1 MPSQFTPRPS
11 LAAKAVITA
20 GLIVIADQLFYG
32 HELGLNLGLFGL
44 VLSAAALAAFPAL
57 RRDRRGLIVIA
68 LATCMALLLLERP
81 TVAITAFL
89 LVALGTASLSP
100 RAPGGYDAWLWG
112 QRLVVGAFRA
122 LIRPL
127 TDLRRLRGSRLARR
141 SLPLSWVKL
150 STLVLPLVGGLAFF
164 TLFSAANP
172 IIEASLAA
180 IRIPRMDLAR
190 GVFWLATA
198 ATLWGFL
205 RPRGPRRAF
214 APPDGRGDL
223 QVFGVTQTSLTLSLM
238 VFNALFALQNG
249 LDLAF
254 LWSGAPLPAG
264 VTLAEYAHRG
274 AYLLI
279 ATAILAGAFVLIAL
293 RPGSTTASR
302 PMVRRMVV
310 LFVAQNLLLV
320 ASSALRTVDY
330 VEAYGLTRLRI
341 SALAWMGLVA
351 VGLVLIGVRLLR
363 DKSSSWLI
371 NANVLTAA
379 IVLLG
384 TSLVDLGAVAAH
396 WNTRNAREI
405 GGQGPPLD
413 LGYLRGL
420 GGAALVPLTTLE
432 GRLPPTPQREA
443 LAATRLWLTA
453 NLRRKQADWR
463 TWSWRDQRRL
473 DATQALLLQLP
484 PPVQA
489 PAPLTDASQPGT

>member
-1 MPSQFTPRPS
+1 MPRLPTLRPS
-11 LAAKAVITA
+11 LGAKAAITA
-20 GLIVIADQLFYG
+20 GLVVSADQLFYG
-32 HELGLNLGLFGL
+32 HEPGLNLGLFGL
-44 VLSAAALAAFPAL
+44 ALSAAALAAFPAL
-57 RRDRRGLIVIA
+57 RRDRRGLIVLA
-68 LATCMALLLLERP
+68 LAASMALLLLERP
-81 TVAITAFL
+81 TVAVTAFL
-89 LVALGTASLSP
+89 LVALGTTTLSP
-100 RAPGGYDAWLWG
+100 RAPAGYDAWLWA
-112 QRLVVGAFRA
+112 QRLIVGAVRCLLRA
-122 LIRPL
+122 L
-127 TDLRRLRGSRLARR
+127 TDLQRLRAPRRSRRSPPARR
-141 SLPLSWVKL
+141 MKL
-150 STLVLPLVGGLAFF
+150 STLILPLLGGLAFF
-164 TLFSAANP
+164 ALFSAANP
-172 IIEASLAA
+172 VIEASLAA
-180 IRIPRMDLAR
+180 IRFPRMDLAR
-190 GVFWLATA
+190 GVFWLVAA

-205 RPRGPRRAF
+205 RPKGPRRAF

-223 QVFGVTQTSLTLSLM
+223 QVFGVTPASLTLSLV

-249 LDLAF
+249 LDVAF

-293 RPGSTTASR
+293 RPGSSTAGR

-351 VGLVLIGVRLLR
+351 VGLILIGVRLLR

-371 NANVLTAA
+371 NANVLAA
-379 IVLLG
+379 VAVLLG

-405 GGQGPPLD
+405 GGHGPPLD

-420 GGAALVPLTTLE
+420 GGAALVPLTVLE

-443 LAATRLWLTA
+443 LTETRLKLTA
-453 NLRRKQADWR
+453 DLRLKQSAWR

-473 DATQALLLQLP
+473 DEAQALAARLR
-484 PPVQA
+484 PPVSA
-489 PAPLTDASQPGT
+489 PAPLTAASQPGT

>member
-1 MPSQFTPRPS
+1 MPSLPTPRPT
-11 LAAKAVITA
+11 LCAKAAITG
-20 GLIVIADQLFYG
+20 GLVVIADQFFYG
-32 HELGLNLGLFGL
+32 RAPGLNLGLFGL
-44 VLSAAALAAFPAL
+44 AVSASALAAFPAL
-57 RRDRRGLIVIA
+57 RRDRRGLIAIVIA
-68 LATCMALLLLERP
+68 VCMALLLFERP
-81 TVAITAFL
+81 TVVVTTFL
-89 LVALGTASLSP
+89 VLALGMASLSP
-100 RAPGGYDAWLWG
+100 RAPGGYDAWLWV
-112 QRLVVGAFRA
+112 QRLIVGAFRA

-127 TDLRRLRGSRLARR
+127 TDLRRLRSSRLARR
-141 SLPLSWVKL
+141 SPPLSRAKL
-150 STLVLPLVGGLAFF
+150 STVILPFVGGLVFF
-164 TLFSAANP
+164 ALFSAANP

-180 IRIPRMDLAR
+180 IRFPRMDLAR
-190 GVFWLATA
+190 GVFWLAAA

-223 QVFGVTQTSLTLSLM
+223 QVFGVTPASLTLSLV
-238 VFNALFALQNG
+238 VFNTLFGLQNG
-249 LDLAF
+249 LDVAF

-264 VTLAEYAHRG
+264 VTLAQYAHRG

-320 ASSALRTVDY
+320 ASSALRTIDY
-330 VEAYGLTRLRI
+330 VEAYGLTQLRI

-351 VGLVLIGVRLLR
+351 VGLILIGVRLLR

-371 NANVLTAA
+371 NANVLAA
-379 IVLLG
+379 AVVLLA

-405 GGQGPPLD
+405 GGHGPPLD

-420 GGAALVPLTTLE
+420 GGAALVPLTKLE

-443 LAATRLWLTA
+443 LTATRLRLMA
-453 NLRRKQADWR
+453 DLRSQQADWR

-473 DATQALLLQLP
+473 DQAQALAARRP
-484 PPVQA
+484 PLVPA
-489 PAPLTDASQPGT
+489 PAPLTVASQPGT